1 VLKFLRFIDDA
12 SVPTDTWNEYK
23 NKAKASQVMASVIKS
38 SYDKLFE
45 TYPDAE
51 KRDKATIQNFFASTF
66 GVSATLAD
74 LMEQTFRQLS
84 GLADFETAE
93 VAEQIEKPS
102 VPPAKEIAKA
112 ATSVSPIVININI
125 QLQLP
130 ATENVEIY
138 DNLFASMKKHLFP

>member
-1 VLKFLRFIDDA
+1 MSSA
-12 SVPTDTWNEYK
+12 
-23 NKAKASQVMASVIKS
+23 IKS

-51 KRDKATIQNFFASTF
+51 KRDKAAIQNFFASTF
-66 GVSATLAD
+66 GVSAKLTD
-74 LMEQTFRQLS
+74 LMEQTFRQLC
-84 GLADFETAE
+84 GLADFETVE

-102 VPPAKEIAKA
+102 VPTAKEVAKA
-112 ATSVSPIVININI
+112 ATSVSPIVININV

-138 DNLFASMKKHLFP
+138 DNLFSSMKKHLFP